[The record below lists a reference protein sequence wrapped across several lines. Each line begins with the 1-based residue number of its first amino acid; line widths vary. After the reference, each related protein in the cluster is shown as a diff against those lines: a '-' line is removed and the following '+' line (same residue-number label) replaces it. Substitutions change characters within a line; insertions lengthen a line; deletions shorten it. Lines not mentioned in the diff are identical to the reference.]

1 MKILLQFPEGLKK
14 IALEHTERYRKEGHE
29 VFLSASACYG
39 ACDLA
44 LDEARAVKADKIIHF
59 GHAPFLKTSP
69 IPVEYVEYH
78 EDADLEKIKSAV
90 KKIPE
95 KKIALATTVQHI
107 HQLKNFRNIF
117 MEAGKDVFVGKGE
130 LAHHEGQ
137 ILGCD
142 FKALKNEQAEAAVII
157 AGGLF
162 HGAGIFIDKPVYV
175 IHPKTGEVRN
185 ISSEIEK
192 ARKRRKGAVL
202 KAVEAKSFG
211 VMLSTKPG
219 QFKPGL
225 AEDLAEKIR
234 DAGAK
239 AEVVVANNLDP
250 NSLNNFMFDA
260 FVNTACPRIADDQEA
275 FGKPV
280 LNPDMLE
287 EVLEIWRKIQKLALK

>member
-14 IALEHTERYRKEGHE
+14 IALEHAEKYRNEGNE

-78 EDADLEKIKSAV
+78 EDADLDKIKEAV
-90 KKIPE
+90 NNIGE

-107 HQLKNFRNIF
+107 HQLPEFKRIF
-117 MEAGKDVFVGKGE
+117 TEAGKEVFVGKGE

-142 FKALKNEQAEAAVII
+142 FGALKHEQAEAAVII

-162 HGAGIFIDKPVYV
+162 HGAGIFLKKPVYV
-175 IHPKTGEVRN
+175 IQPKTGEVRN
-185 ISSEIEK
+185 ISDEIEK

-202 KAVEAKSFG
+202 KAVDAGGFG

-219 QFKPGL
+219 QFKPEL
-225 AEDLAEKIR
+225 AESLAKKIR
-234 DAGAK
+234 EAGRK

-260 FVNTACPRIADDQEA
+260 FVNTACPRIADDQEL

-287 EVLEIWRKIQKLALK
+287 EVLGIWKELKH

>member
-1 MKILLQFPEGLKK
+1 MKILLQFPEGLKQ
-14 IALEHTERYRKEGHE
+14 IALEHAEKYRKEGHE

-44 LDEARAVKADKIIHF
+44 LDEARAIKADKIIHF
-59 GHAPFLKTSP
+59 GHAPFLKASP
-69 IPVEYVEYH
+69 IPVEYLEYH
-78 EDADLEKIKSAV
+78 EDADLDKVKEAV
-90 KKIPE
+90 KNIAE

-107 HQLKNFRNIF
+107 HQLSEFKKIF
-117 MEAGKDVFVGKGE
+117 IEAEKEVFIGKGK

-142 FKALKNEQAEAAVII
+142 FGALKHEEAEAAVII

-162 HGAGIFIDKPVYV
+162 HGAGIFLNKPVYV
-175 IHPKTGEVRN
+175 IHPKTGEVRD
-185 ISSEIEK
+185 ISDEIEK
-192 ARKRRKGAVL
+192 AKKRRKGAVL
-202 KAVEAKSFG
+202 KAVGAKSFG

-219 QFKPGL
+219 QFKPEL
-225 AEDLAEKIR
+225 AEELANKIR

-260 FVNTACPRIADDQEA
+260 FVNTACPRIADDQEL

-287 EVLEIWRKIQKLALK
+287 EVLGIWKKLKP